1 MFQNELNNR
10 IIKYISNTNIWMIF
24 FVRLYRTV
32 SVETSLYILKK
43 FVQNILVELVNKHF
57 EDISLNALVYIS

>member
-1 MFQNELNNR
+1 
-10 IIKYISNTNIWMIF
+10 MIF

>member
-57 EDISLNALVYIS
+57 KDISLNALVYIS